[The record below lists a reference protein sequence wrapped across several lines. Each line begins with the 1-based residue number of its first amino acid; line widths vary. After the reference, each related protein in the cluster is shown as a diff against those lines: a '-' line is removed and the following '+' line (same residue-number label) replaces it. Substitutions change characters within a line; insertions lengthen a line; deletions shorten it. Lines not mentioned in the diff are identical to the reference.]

1 MKILNID
8 EFKQHAQDLA
18 QFIKEGAIF
27 IYPTDTIYG
36 IGCNAEDEHAV
47 GVLRSI
53 KFRYKRPFSVIAPN
67 KEWIKNN
74 CEVPEKGEEW
84 LTKLPGAYTLI
95 LKLKNKKCIA
105 PGVTQD
111 VDTLGVRIPDHW
123 ISDFVSEIGIP
134 IVTTSVNLTGENFAN
149 SIDAIDLKIKN
160 KVDFAIDE
168 GEKQGRPSTLV
179 HLDKEFKLVER

>member
-1 MKILNID
+1 MD

-53 KFRYKRPFSVIAPN
+53 KFRYKRPFSVIAPS

-84 LTKLPGAYTLI
+84 LAKLPGAYTLI

-105 PGVTQD
+105 PSVTQE

-123 ISDFVSEIGIP
+123 IKCKGCTDMVDEEVACLYVYGYCVDCVMKIP
-134 IVTTSVNLTGENFAN
+134 DYIEQIQWGRWLDEYYKT
-149 SIDAIDLKIKN
+149 KI
-160 KVDFAIDE
+160 A
-168 GEKQGRPSTLV
+168 
-179 HLDKEFKLVER
+179 